1 MEWIVNILGSA
12 FLAVLLL
19 DLIDTIDTKSKLP
32 QKPFKC
38 ALCLGYWSSILP
50 MLLIYGYKGIYVS
63 AIVSIVTELTDRF
76 LHKWN

>member
-1 MEWIVNILGSA
+1 MELIFDILGMA
-12 FLAVLLL
+12 YLALLVL
-19 DLIDTIDTKSKLP
+19 DLIDTMDKHEKLP

-38 ALCLGYWSSILP
+38 ALCLGYWTSVVP
-50 MLLIYGYKGIYVS
+50 MIAIYGFRGLWLA

>member
-1 MEWIVNILGSA
+1 MELIVKILG
-12 FLAVLLL
+12 LASLAILWL
-19 DLIDTIDTKSKLP
+19 DIVDTIDEDEKLP

-38 ALCLGYWSSILP
+38 ALCMGYWISVVP
-50 MLLIYGYKGIYVS
+50 MIVTYGTRGIYIA